1 MIAAIDHVVI
11 LAPKLEAATRYY
23 QALGFDVR
31 QGGRHSTGTEN
42 ALIGLANGAYVE
54 LLAFATPD
62 PAHRWA
68 PKLEFGGGFL
78 DVCLVSDDIGGDV
91 ARYLD
96 GGIEMAPIRA
106 MGRQRPD
113 GKELSWR
120 LTIPKAPWAGQM
132 PFLIEDVSPNE
143 WRVPPAGEHS
153 NGVVG
158 IAALRW
164 VVADHT
170 ALSELLS
177 RTLGKIAEPI
187 NNDDYNAAGSRIELG
202 ATRIEILSP
211 SGDGPAA
218 NWLAVQ
224 KGGPHSMAFLTS
236 SGREIEHGP
245 ASAGSWA
252 NWPR

>member
-1 MIAAIDHVVI
+1 MITAIDHVVI

-23 QALGFDVR
+23 QSLGFDVR
-31 QGGRHSTGTEN
+31 AGGRHSTGTEN
-42 ALIGLANGAYVE
+42 ALIGLADGAYIE

-62 PAHRWA
+62 PSHRWA

-96 GGIEMAPIRA
+96 GGVEMAPIRA

-113 GKELSWR
+113 GKELFWR

-143 WRVPPAGEHS
+143 WRVPPAGKHS
-153 NGVVG
+153 NGVSG

-164 VVADHT
+164 IVADHG

-177 RTLGKIAEPI
+177 RTLGKGAEPTV
-187 NNDDYNAAGSRIELG
+187 NDTYNAAGSRIELG

-218 NWLAVQ
+218 DWLAVQ
-224 KGGPHSMAFLTS
+224 NGGPHSMAFRTS
-236 SGREIEHGP
+236 DGREIEHGP
-245 ASAGSWA
+245 AAARSWTD
-252 NWPR
+252 WPL